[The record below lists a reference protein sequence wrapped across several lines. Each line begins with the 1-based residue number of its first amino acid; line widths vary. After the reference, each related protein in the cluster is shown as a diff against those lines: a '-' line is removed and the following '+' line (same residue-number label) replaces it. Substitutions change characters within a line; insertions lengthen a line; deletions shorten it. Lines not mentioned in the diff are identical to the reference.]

1 MKDLS
6 QEITKRLADSLD
18 KSGVQEIYIQDN
30 WLTVISLD
38 REQVPVKKVE
48 SLARQLR
55 ALGYN
60 SNDIDLQ

>member
-6 QEITKRLADSLD
+6 QVIPKRLADSLD
-18 KSGVQEIYIQDN
+18 KSGVQEIYIQDE
-30 WLTVISLD
+30 WLVIVSEE
-38 REQVPVKKVE
+38 REQVPAKKVE

-60 SNDIDLQ
+60 FNDIDLQ

>member
-6 QEITKRLADSLD
+6 QVIPKRLADSLD
-18 KSGVQEIYIQDN
+18 KSGVLEIYIQDD
-30 WLTVISLD
+30 WLTIVSVD
-38 REQVPVKKVE
+38 REQVPAKKVE

-60 SNDIDLQ
+60 FNDIDLQ

>member
-6 QEITKRLADSLD
+6 QVIPKRLADSLD
-18 KSGVQEIYIQDN
+18 KLGVQEIYIQDN

-38 REQVPVKKVE
+38 REQVPAKKVE

-55 ALGYN
+55 ALGYDF
-60 SNDIDLQ
+60 NDIDLQ